1 MPTDAEMS
9 EVNPEDFGTFFG
21 PPTIDKM
28 LREAIKLCWMALP
41 KERRSVKEVEAQVRR
56 MVDRALK
63 DLREDAREFGTG
75 RST

>member
-1 MPTDAEMS
+1 
-9 EVNPEDFGTFFG
+9 
-21 PPTIDKM
+21 
-28 LREAIKLCWMALP
+28 
-41 KERRSVKEVEAQVRR
+41 VEAQVRR